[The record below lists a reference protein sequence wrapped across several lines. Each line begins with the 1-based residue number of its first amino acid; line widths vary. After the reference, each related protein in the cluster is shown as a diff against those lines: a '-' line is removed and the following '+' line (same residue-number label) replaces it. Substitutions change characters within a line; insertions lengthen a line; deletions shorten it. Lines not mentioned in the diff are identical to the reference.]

1 MRRAGEYHEKL
12 IRSLFSL
19 SVSSVSSLQEVEEE
33 EQEVEADATATATT
47 LGKMAPALEKMAMA
61 TALLV
66 SRAASPRRRRWGNF
80 FGN

>member
-33 EQEVEADATATATT
+33 EQEVEADATATT